1 MSAMTGSSRTIGV
14 PRLGGNAGTNRD
26 PEAFA
31 AERKAEWARLT
42 GGRVVETMR
51 PGRVRTVKPA
61 ASNPWK
67 MSNLYYMCN
76 PKRVRGAK

>member
-1 MSAMTGSSRTIGV
+1 MMGSSRTIGV

-26 PEAFA
+26 PAAFA

-42 GGRVVETMR
+42 GGRVVETMS
-51 PGRVRTVKPA
+51 PGRLRMGKVK
-61 ASNPWK
+61 ASIPWQQ
-67 MSNLYYMCN
+67 SNLFYMRN